1 MGDSLLYDGSGLF
14 TSSALHGEALGF
26 FCSVGHTSAVSPLIV
41 AEDILHCIYSEL
53 AFNAY
58 FNKIERL
65 AFSKINDLSH
75 LFTLDNEAFDK
86 KSTRQVRYYAVS
98 LNTDKSERTVIA
110 NDILRAFVK
119 NTTDYIV
126 ILFRHERMC
135 MLAFAVKLN
144 GFITVYSDWFGYD
157 DYRDI
162 SARVDLGNMT
172 LRNSDEFFY
181 DFVYMAA
188 RHYYTHPTS
197 RDYAHAEWSTANYFF
212 DEDEIFT
219 RQSWKEVAP
228 MIVFSHIYEYGD
240 DFIDLPLAEEYQN
253 DIMEESEYDLLLM
266 ELELEESLAAQK
278 FDFAADDDEFVDE
291 EDDFLDDNERI
302 DASNIPPE
310 IMSDPVKLL
319 EWLNKVRKDDIDEIN
334 DEDW

>member
-14 TSSALHGEALGF
+14 TCSALHGEALEF

-58 FNKIERL
+58 FSKTERL

-75 LFTLDNEAFDK
+75 LFTLDNEAFDR

-98 LNTDKSERTVIA
+98 LNTDKSERTVNA

-144 GFITVYSDWFGYD
+144 GFITIYSDWFGYD
-157 DYRDI
+157 GYCDI

-172 LRNSDEFFY
+172 LQNSDEFFY
-181 DFVYMAA
+181 DFAYMAA
-188 RHYYTHPTS
+188 RHYYTHPIS
-197 RDYAHAEWSTANYFF
+197 RDYAHAEWSTATYFI
-212 DEDEIFT
+212 DEDEIFA
-219 RQSWKEVAP
+219 RKSWKEVATE
-228 MIVFSHIYEYGD
+228 IVFSHIFEYGD
-240 DFIDLPLAEEYQN
+240 DFTNLPLADEYQN
-253 DIMEESEYDLLLM
+253 DILEDSEYDLLIM
-266 ELELEESLAAQK
+266 ELELEESLAAQE
-278 FDFAADDDEFVDE
+278 FNFAADDDDE
-291 EDDFLDDNERI
+291 NFDDEDDFYDDSERI
-302 DASNIPPE
+302 DASSIPPE
-310 IMSDPVKLL
+310 IMRDPVKLL
-319 EWLNKVRKDDIDEIN
+319 EWLSKVKDN
-334 DEDW
+334 DANEEMW